1 MDGKDVIYSLRA
13 TLHDAQNRG
22 VRSMPL
28 TLIEQHIDHAEK
40 YACQCYDFQKLENDK
55 TLESFRSVIT
65 SGANAIKSAMLMN
78 GGGAV
83 ALLAFFP
90 RVNESG
96 IKVNT
101 DLLAAALLW
110 FTLGVF
116 LAALGSGFAYFTQ
129 RAYHDSKTETLGNRL
144 TVFTSVLIFAA
155 YSSFFVGVYW
165 SAGALGLIT

>member
-1 MDGKDVIYSLRA
+1 MDGKDVIFGLR
-13 TLHDAQNRG
+13 TTIEDAKKRG
-22 VRSMPL
+22 MKNMPIS
-28 TLIEQHIDHAEK
+28 LIEQHISYAEK
-40 YACQCYDFQKLENDK
+40 YACQCYDYQKMNNDK
-55 TLESFRSVIT
+55 FLESFRSVIS
-65 SGANAIKSAMLMN
+65 SGANAIKAAMLMN

-96 IKVNT
+96 IEVNT
-101 DLLAAALLW
+101 GLLASALLW

-129 RAYHDSKTETLGNRL
+129 RAYHDSKAETVGNWL
-144 TVFTSVLIFAA
+144 TALTSSLVFAG